1 MAPDKELI
9 TAQALAKELDLSV
22 ETIWRYTRENKIPYV
37 ELGSKQYRYKL
48 AEVINALSVS
58 TVREKA
64 SASGY
69 RAEPDK
75 SFTYQDYLEL
85 PEEPGSRYEVL
96 EGVLVKEPSPN
107 VMHQR
112 VSRRLQRLLE
122 DYFWGVDPE
131 GEIFNAPLDVTFG
144 DLNVVQPDILYVSGE
159 QNAIIKEDRIDGP
172 PKLVAEVLSP
182 SGDRKD
188 RLQKMRLYQKAQV
201 QHYWIVDPEQKTLEC
216 FALRDGLY
224 ALVTAGMDDDVV
236 KHPDFAGLSIVLKNL
251 WISKKLG
258 P

>member
-1 MAPDKELI
+1 M
-9 TAQALAKELDLSV
+9 
-22 ETIWRYTRENKIPYV
+22 
-37 ELGSKQYRYKL
+37 
-48 AEVINALSVS
+48 
-58 TVREKA
+58 
-64 SASGY
+64 
-69 RAEPDK
+69 
-75 SFTYQDYLEL
+75 
-85 PEEPGSRYEVL
+85 L

-122 DYFWGVDPE
+122 DYFWG
-131 GEIFNAPLDVTFG
+131 
-144 DLNVVQPDILYVSGE
+144 
-159 QNAIIKEDRIDGP
+159 
-172 PKLVAEVLSP
+172 
-182 SGDRKD
+182 
-188 RLQKMRLYQKAQV
+188 
-201 QHYWIVDPEQKTLEC
+201 VDPEQKTLEC